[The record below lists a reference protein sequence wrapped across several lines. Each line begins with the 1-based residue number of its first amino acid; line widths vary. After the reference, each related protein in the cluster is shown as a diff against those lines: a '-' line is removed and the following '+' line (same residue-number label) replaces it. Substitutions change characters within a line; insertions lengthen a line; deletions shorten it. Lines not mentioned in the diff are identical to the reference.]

1 VLLAMINTDRSLRR
15 VGAEANGRL
24 NARPGHRRAAPST
37 PEGCRT
43 AAAQQLTP
51 ARGMHMASI
60 RRMAEALL
68 ACALGLAL
76 PGASWA
82 ADLKLGADL
91 SLTGGTDDY
100 GKAALMGFTLAVKD
114 YNAKGGYQGQKV
126 ETVVY
131 DDETKPAKGVENVTR
146 LITRD
151 KVFAI
156 VGPVNS
162 GVALAII
169 DVAQSNETP
178 LMDTIATA
186 EPIIERY
193 KDAPKSYI
201 FRVSLN
207 DGIQTSFMVDHILA
221 KKYRRIGL
229 MHDST
234 GWGQS
239 GRDTAL
245 RLLKNARVEVVA
257 GPEVFDQNDADMTA
271 QLTKMKSA
279 NVDFI
284 IAYSLAPAAVQ
295 IAKSM
300 QKVQLRTPWTSTWTT
315 TAPNFLKLG
324 GPELAEGVMAV
335 TSYTPDHSDNAKR
348 FHARIETE
356 MKSEGGDFFPVAT
369 AQTYDGTRLLLRAL
383 DRAGPDPK
391 KIRDAL
397 EEIGD
402 FNDPVVKMH
411 PHPFSKANHEALG
424 RESGFL
430 AVWHGGKIR
439 RAQ

>member
-1 VLLAMINTDRSLRR
+1 MPELRPTRMIAALVL
-15 VGAEANGRL
+15 V
-24 NARPGHRRAAPST
+24 
-37 PEGCRT
+37 
-43 AAAQQLTP
+43 
-51 ARGMHMASI
+51 
-60 RRMAEALL
+60 ALL
-68 ACALGLAL
+68 VAGGPVL
-76 PGASWA
+76 A
-82 ADLKLGADL
+82 ADLKIGATL

-100 GKAALMGFTLAVKD
+100 GKGALMGLTLALEE
-114 YNAKGGYQGQKV
+114 YNAKGGYKGQKV
-126 ETVVY
+126 EAVVY

-151 KVFAI
+151 KVFAV

-169 DVAQSNETP
+169 DIAQKMEMP

-193 KDAPKSYI
+193 SKTPKNYI

-207 DGIQTSFMVDHILA
+207 DGIQTSFMIDHILA
-221 KKYRRIGL
+221 KKYQRVGL

-245 RLLKNARVEVVA
+245 RLLKEAKVNVVA
-257 GPEVFDQNDADMTA
+257 GPEVFDQNDTDMTQ
-271 QLTKMKSA
+271 QLSKMKDA
-279 NVDFI
+279 KVDFI
-284 IAYSLAPAAVQ
+284 ISYSLAPAGVQ

-300 QKVQLRTPWTSTWTT
+300 QKIRLQVPWTSTWALI
-315 TAPNFLKLG
+315 APNFLKLG
-324 GPELAEGVMAV
+324 GRETVEGVMAV
-335 TSYTPDHSDNAKR
+335 TSYTPDHSENAKKLHAKVEQR
-348 FHARIETE
+348 F
-356 MKSEGGDFFPVAT
+356 KDQGGDFHPVAT
-369 AQTYDGTRLLLRAL
+369 AQTYDGARLVLRAL
-383 DRAGPDPK
+383 DRVGPDPK

-397 EEIGD
+397 EEISD
-402 FNDPVVKMH
+402 FTEAVTKMK
-411 PHPFSKANHEALG
+411 PRPYDKDSHEALT

-430 AVWHGGKIR
+430 AVWKDGKLV